1 MKVSTHEGRQTDEF
15 CKAGDAE
22 STRASRERYE
32 RRLMPVEVS
41 DSTLSDGLI
50 FKESEKCVI

>member
-1 MKVSTHEGRQTDEF
+1 MSTHEGRQTDEF

-32 RRLMPVEVS
+32 RRLVPVEVS